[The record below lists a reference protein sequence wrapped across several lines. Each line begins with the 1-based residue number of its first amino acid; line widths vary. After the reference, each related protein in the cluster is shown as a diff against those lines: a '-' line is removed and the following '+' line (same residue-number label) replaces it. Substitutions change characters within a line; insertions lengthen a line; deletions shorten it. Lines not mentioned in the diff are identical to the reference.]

1 MDLDPNSAFVAAVTC
16 ASGYLMLVAGLRK
29 GALERRRRLRVCPSC
44 GRTIRERVCTACK
57 A

>member
-1 MDLDPNSAFVAAVTC
+1 MEIDPTSAFVAAVTC
-16 ASGYLMLVAGLRK
+16 ATGYLMLVAGLRK
-29 GALERRRRLRVCPSC
+29 GALEMRRRQRVCPSC